1 MTLPSDAALRRTL
14 GQSPASEIGQRTDR
28 AADCSITFFDH
39 VPDADRQK
47 IRGVVA
53 ALIEA
58 KQTMMRGGAA
68 EPSLLEVAEALG
80 VGRRVE
86 ISR

>member
-1 MTLPSDAALRRTL
+1 MTLPSDAAKRCISNEAQAPL
-14 GQSPASEIGQRTDR
+14 ASQRSSDD
-28 AADCSITFFDH
+28 ADCPVTFFDH
-39 VPDADRQK
+39 VPEVDRQQV
-47 IRGVVA
+47 RDVVA
-53 ALIEA
+53 ALLTA
-58 KQTMMRGGAA
+58 KRTMMRGGAA